1 VNGLDI
7 MTVSVPAFPCTV
19 GDPDVVL
26 PPVAGAENID
36 VSWLRLV
43 SEVNGL
49 DISLGLDLYAPAL
62 FIIPKSY
69 SHFLLILGSL
79 TMV

>member
-1 VNGLDI
+1 MNGLDI

-36 VSWLRLV
+36 GTPMLTQATRF
-43 SEVNGL
+43 
-49 DISLGLDLYAPAL
+49 LGMYVERAVGMC
-62 FIIPKSY
+62 Y
-69 SHFLLILGSL
+69 SFEDMFLI
-79 TMV
+79 